1 MQKIEKKLKQVKLVS
16 SEIIVSFLAVKK
28 KDESEFLKIKNIIV

>member
-1 MQKIEKKLKQVKLVS
+1 MHKIEKKFKARKSAS